1 MEVLGKRLS
10 ILTKDEIEKLFGLPD
25 FTHEDRLIYFSL
37 NQAEK
42 EVAYSHRSLRAKVNF
57 ILQLGY
63 FKAKNMFFV
72 FDFCMAR
79 EDVQH
84 ILIKYFPEDNEIPE
98 DDIPQ
103 RTRISIQKRILNLF
117 GYRLCDQSTKAILQT
132 KAIQL
137 AKVSTKP
144 IYIFK
149 ELVNYLESKRIVLP
163 GYSFLQEEV
172 VGQALTNERFRLE
185 SAINEKIT
193 PEIEE
198 ILKGLLKA
206 DNDLYGLTILRK
218 QPKDFGYKV

>member
-1 MEVLGKRLS
+1 MGISRKRLS
-10 ILTKDEIEKLFGLPD
+10 ILTKGEIEKLFGLPK

-42 EVAYSHRSLRAKVNF
+42 QMLDIHRSHQSKLYF

-72 FDFCMAR
+72 FDFSMVR
-79 EDVQH
+79 EDAQH
-84 ILIKYFPEDNEIPE
+84 ILIQYFPEINEIPE
-98 DDIPQ
+98 ENIPKK
-103 RTRISIQKRILNLF
+103 TSIDMQKKILGLF
-117 GYRLCDQSTKAILQT
+117 GYRLCNQLTKTILQT

-137 AKVSTKP
+137 AKVCIKP

-149 ELVNYLESKRIVLP
+149 ELVNYLESQQIVLP

-172 VGQALTNERFRLE
+172 VGKALTTERSRLE

-193 PEIEE
+193 PNFSGDGQKTPN
-198 ILKGLLKA
+198 LKVVK
-206 DNDLYGLTILRK
+206 YC
-218 QPKDFGYKV
+218 